1 MTQVL
6 SDVRIIEIGEM
17 VSAPYAAKMLA
28 DVGAEVIKV
37 ERPREG
43 DRARRMGPFPV
54 SGADP
59 EQSGLFLCLNANKL
73 GITLDVSQSAGFEI
87 LERLV
92 VQADILIHNVPP
104 PEMDRIGLG
113 FERLR
118 KVNPSLIMTSVSPF
132 GLHGPYRDY
141 LAEDLTVWNAGGACY
156 INGAGTSDPEVPPL
170 KTFGHPASYAGGVHA
185 AVATMGAVIARDFSG
200 EGEHVEVAV
209 QDVMAATGFGVMFWP
224 FMHTIMTRL
233 GEKVVQPLEAME
245 AKDGWIFIEAV
256 EEHQWNEFVELMGK
270 PNWALE
276 PIFATRQLRA
286 ANWDVLQPLL
296 QQWVK
301 QQHVLD
307 LCKRA
312 QERRIPFAPV
322 STMRD
327 LLESEHLQAREFFVD
342 LAHPV
347 ASRLSYPGAP
357 AKFSATPW
365 QARRA
370 APTLGQHNQEIFH
383 GRLGYSAAALAELR
397 GRGVI

>member
-1 MTQVL
+1 MTQAL
-6 SDVRIIEIGEM
+6 SDIRIIEIGEM

-28 DVGAEVIKV
+28 DMGAEVIKV
-37 ERPREG
+37 ERPRVG
-43 DRARRMGPFPV
+43 DRARSMGPFPA
-54 SGADP
+54 SGPDP
-59 EQSGLFLCLNANKL
+59 EQSGLFLSLNANKL
-73 GITLDVSQSAGFEI
+73 GVTLDISQPEGFTI

-104 PEMDRIGLG
+104 PAMDRSGLG

-118 KVNPSLIMTSVSPF
+118 KVNPSLVMTSVSPF
-132 GLHGPYRDY
+132 GLNGPYRDY
-141 LAEDLTVWNAGGACY
+141 LAEELTLWNAGGACY
-156 INGAGTSDPEVPPL
+156 INGAGTPDPDVPPL

-185 AVATMGAVIARDFSG
+185 AVATLGAVIARDFSG
-200 EGEHVEVAV
+200 EGEHVEIAV

-256 EEHQWNEFVELMGK
+256 EEHQWNEFVELMGR
-270 PNWALE
+270 PSWALE

-301 QQHVLD
+301 QQNVLD

-327 LLESEHLQAREFFVD
+327 LLESEHLTAREFFVG
-342 LAHPV
+342 LEHPV
-347 ASRLSYPGAP
+347 AGLLSYPGAP
-357 AKFSATPW
+357 AKFSASPW

-370 APTLGQHNQEIFH
+370 APTLGQHNEEIFQ

>member
-1 MTQVL
+1 MTQAL
-6 SDVRIIEIGEM
+6 SDIRIIEIGEM

-28 DVGAEVIKV
+28 DMGAEVIKV
-37 ERPREG
+37 ERPRVG
-43 DRARRMGPFPV
+43 DRARSMGPFPA
-54 SGADP
+54 SGPDP
-59 EQSGLFLCLNANKL
+59 EQSGLFLSLNANKL
-73 GITLDVSQSAGFEI
+73 GVTLDISQPAGFTI

-104 PEMDRIGLG
+104 PAMDRIGLG
-113 FERLR
+113 FDRLR
-118 KVNPSLIMTSVSPF
+118 KVNPLLVMTSVSPF
-132 GLHGPYRDY
+132 GLNGPYRDY
-141 LAEDLTVWNAGGACY
+141 LAEDLTLWNAGGACY
-156 INGAGTSDPEVPPL
+156 INGAGTPDPDVPPL

-185 AVATMGAVIARDFSG
+185 AVATLGAVIARDFSG
-200 EGEHVEVAV
+200 EGEHVEIAV

-224 FMHTIMTRL
+224 FMQTIMTRL

-270 PNWALE
+270 PSWALE

-301 QQHVLD
+301 QQNVLD

-327 LLESEHLQAREFFVD
+327 LLESEHLTAREFFVG
-342 LAHPV
+342 LEHPV
-347 ASRLSYPGAP
+347 AGLLSYPGAP
-357 AKFSATPW
+357 AKFSASPW

-370 APTLGQHNQEIFH
+370 APTLGQHNEEIFQ

>member
-1 MTQVL
+1 MTQAL

-28 DVGAEVIKV
+28 DMGAEVIKI
-37 ERPREG
+37 ERPRAG
-43 DRARRMGPFPV
+43 DRARGMGPFPA
-54 SGADP
+54 SGPDP
-59 EQSGLFLCLNANKL
+59 EQSGLFLYLNANKL
-73 GITLDVSQSAGFEI
+73 GVTLDVSQPEGFVM
-87 LERLV
+87 LERLL
-92 VQADILIHNVPP
+92 VQADVLIHNVPP
-104 PEMDRIGLG
+104 LEMDQIGLG

-118 KVNPSLIMTSVSPF
+118 KSNPSLIMTSVSPF

-141 LAEDLTVWNAGGACY
+141 LAEELTLWNAGGACY
-156 INGAGTSDPEVPPL
+156 INGAGTPDADVPPL
-170 KTFGHPASYAGGVHA
+170 KTFGHPAGYAGGVHA
-185 AVATMGAVIARDFSG
+185 AVATMGALIARDFTG
-200 EGEHVEVAV
+200 EGEHIEVAL

-224 FMHTIMTRL
+224 FMGTIMTRL

-245 AKDGWIFIEAV
+245 AKDGWIFVEAV

-270 PNWALE
+270 PSWALE

-301 QQHVLD
+301 EQNVLD
-307 LCKRA
+307 LCRRA

-327 LLESEHLQAREFFVD
+327 LLESEHLQAREFFVG
-342 LAHPV
+342 LEHSV
-347 ASRLSYPGAP
+347 AGLLSYPGAP
-357 AKFSATPW
+357 AKFSVSPW

-370 APTLGQHNQEIFH
+370 APILGQHNAEILQ

>member
-1 MTQVL
+1 MTQTL
-6 SDVRIIEIGEM
+6 SDVRIVEIGEL

-28 DVGAEVIKV
+28 DIGAEVIKV

-43 DRARRMGPFPV
+43 DRARKMGPFPA
-54 SGADP
+54 SGPDL
-59 EQSGLFLCLNANKL
+59 EQSGLFLYLNANKL
-73 GITLDVSQSAGFEI
+73 GITLDLSQPEGFAI

-92 VQADILIHNVPP
+92 EQTDILIHNLPAP
-104 PEMDRIGLG
+104 DMDRLG
-113 FERLR
+113 FSFERLR
-118 KVNPSLIMTSVSPF
+118 RVNPSLIMTSVSPF
-132 GLHGPYRDY
+132 GLSGPYRDY
-141 LAEDLTVWNAGGACY
+141 LAEELTIWNASGACY
-156 INGAGTSDPEVPPL
+156 INGAGTPDADVPPL

-185 AVATMGAVIARDFSG
+185 AVATLGALLARDFSG
-200 EGEHVEVAV
+200 EGEHVEIAV

-224 FMHTIMTRL
+224 FMGTIMTRL

-270 PNWALE
+270 PSWALE
-276 PIFATRQLRA
+276 PIFATRQQRA

-322 STMRD
+322 NTMHD
-327 LLESEHLQAREFFVD
+327 LLESEHLQAREFFVA
-342 LAHPV
+342 LEHPV
-347 ASRLSYPGAP
+347 AGLLSYPGAP
-357 AKFSATPW
+357 AKFSASPW
-365 QARRA
+365 QARRP
-370 APTLGQHNQEIFH
+370 APTLGQHNADIFQS
-383 GRLGYSAAALAELR
+383 RLGYSVAALARLR
-397 GRGVI
+397 ERGVI

>member
-1 MTQVL
+1 MTQAL
-6 SDVRIIEIGEM
+6 SDIRIIEIGEM

-28 DVGAEVIKV
+28 DLGAEVIKV
-37 ERPREG
+37 ERPRVG
-43 DRARRMGPFPV
+43 DRARSMGPFPA
-54 SGADP
+54 SGPDP
-59 EQSGLFLCLNANKL
+59 EQSGLFLSLNANKL
-73 GITLDVSQSAGFEI
+73 GVTLDISQPEGFTI

-92 VQADILIHNVPP
+92 AQADILIHNVPP
-104 PEMDRIGLG
+104 PAMDRIGLG
-113 FERLR
+113 FDRLR
-118 KVNPSLIMTSVSPF
+118 KVNPLLVMTSVSPF
-132 GLHGPYRDY
+132 GLNGPYRDY
-141 LAEDLTVWNAGGACY
+141 LAEELTLWNAGGACY
-156 INGAGTSDPEVPPL
+156 INGAGTPDPDVPPL

-185 AVATMGAVIARDFSG
+185 AVATLGALIARDFSG
-200 EGEHVEVAV
+200 EGEHVEIAV

-270 PNWALE
+270 PSWALE

-301 QQHVLD
+301 QQNVLD

-327 LLESEHLQAREFFVD
+327 LLESEHLTAREFFVG
-342 LAHPV
+342 LEHPV
-347 ASRLSYPGAP
+347 AGLLSYPGAP
-357 AKFSATPW
+357 AKFSASPW

-370 APTLGQHNQEIFH
+370 APTLGQHNAEIFQ

>member
-1 MTQVL
+1 MTQAL
-6 SDVRIIEIGEM
+6 ADVRIVEIGEM

-28 DVGAEVIKV
+28 DLGAEVIKI
-37 ERPREG
+37 ERPRQG
-43 DRARRMGPFPV
+43 DRARGMGPFPA
-54 SGADP
+54 SGPDP

-73 GITLDVSQSAGFEI
+73 GITLDLSQPAGFAI

-118 KVNPSLIMTSVSPF
+118 RVNPSLIMTSVSPF
-132 GLHGPYRDY
+132 GLNGPYRDY
-141 LAEDLTVWNAGGACY
+141 LAEDLTLWNAGGSCY
-156 INGAGTSDPEVPPL
+156 INGAGTADPDLPPL
-170 KTFGHPASYAGGVHA
+170 KTFGNPAGYAGGVHA
-185 AVATMGAVIARDFSG
+185 AVATMGALMARDFSG

-224 FMHTIMTRL
+224 FMGTIMTRL
-233 GEKVVQPLEAME
+233 GKKVLQPLEAME

-270 PNWALE
+270 PSWALE

-286 ANWDVLQPLL
+286 TNWDILQPLL

-301 QQHVLD
+301 QQNVLD
-307 LCKRA
+307 LCQQA

-322 STMRD
+322 CTMRD
-327 LLESEHLQAREFFVD
+327 LLESEHLKAREFFVG
-342 LAHPV
+342 LEHPV
-347 ASRLSYPGAP
+347 AGRLLYPGAP
-357 AKFSATPW
+357 ARFSASPW
-365 QARRA
+365 QAQRA
-370 APTLGQHNQEIFH
+370 APTLGQHNKEIFQ
-383 GRLGYSAAALAELR
+383 GRLGYSNAELAEL
-397 GRGVI
+397 GARGVL

>member
-1 MTQVL
+1 MTQAL
-6 SDVRIIEIGEM
+6 SDVRVIEIGEM

-43 DRARRMGPFPV
+43 DRARRMGPFPLG
-54 SGADP
+54 GADP
-59 EQSGLFLCLNANKL
+59 EQSGLFLYLNANKL
-73 GITLDVSQSAGFEI
+73 GITLDIAQPAGFEI
-87 LERLV
+87 LEQLV
-92 VQADILIHNVPP
+92 VQTDILIHNVPP
-104 PEMDRIGLG
+104 PAMDRIGLG

-132 GLHGPYRDY
+132 GLHGPYRNY
-141 LAEDLTVWNAGGACY
+141 LAEDLTIWNAGGACY
-156 INGAGTSDPEVPPL
+156 INGAGTSNPDVPPL

-200 EGEHVEVAV
+200 EGEHVEVAI
-209 QDVMAATGFGVMFWP
+209 QDVTAATGFGVMFWP

-270 PNWALE
+270 PSWALE

-301 QQHVLD
+301 QQRVLD

-312 QERRIPFAPV
+312 QEQRIPFAPV

-327 LLESEHLQAREFFVD
+327 LLESEHLQARGFFVGRE
-342 LAHPV
+342 HPV
-347 ASRLSYPGAP
+347 AGRLSYPGAP
-357 AKFSATPW
+357 AKFSASPW

-383 GRLGYSAAALAELR
+383 GRLGSSAAALAGLR

>member
-1 MTQVL
+1 MTQIL
-6 SDVRIIEIGEM
+6 SDVRIVEVGEL

-28 DVGAEVIKV
+28 DIGAEVIKI
-37 ERPREG
+37 EHPREG
-43 DRARRMGPFPV
+43 DRARRMGPFPA
-54 SGADP
+54 SGPDL
-59 EQSGLFLCLNANKL
+59 EQSGLFLYLNANKL
-73 GITLDVSQSAGFEI
+73 GITLDISQAEGLAI

-92 VQADILIHNVPP
+92 AQTDMLIHNLPP
-104 PEMDRIGLG
+104 PEMARLG
-113 FERLR
+113 FSFERLR
-118 KVNPSLIMTSVSPF
+118 RVNPSLIMTSLSPF
-132 GLHGPYRDY
+132 GLSGPYRDY
-141 LAEDLTVWNAGGACY
+141 LAEELTIWNAGGACY
-156 INGAGTSDPEVPPL
+156 INGAGTPDPDVPPL

-185 AVATMGAVIARDFSG
+185 AVATLGALIARDFSG

-224 FMHTIMTRL
+224 FMGTIMTRL

-270 PNWALE
+270 PSWALE
-276 PIFATRQLRA
+276 PIFATRQQRA

-322 STMRD
+322 STMHD
-327 LLESEHLQAREFFVD
+327 LLESEHLQAREFFVA
-342 LAHPV
+342 LEHPV
-347 ASRLSYPGAP
+347 AGLLSYPGAP
-357 AKFSATPW
+357 AKFSASPW

-370 APTLGQHNQEIFH
+370 APTLGQHNADIFQN
-383 GRLGYSAAALAELR
+383 RLGYSVAALARLR
-397 GRGVI
+397 EKGVI

>member
-1 MTQVL
+1 MTQAL
-6 SDVRIIEIGEM
+6 SDVRVIEIGEM

-43 DRARRMGPFPV
+43 DRARRMGPFPLG
-54 SGADP
+54 GADP
-59 EQSGLFLCLNANKL
+59 EQSGLFLYLNANKL
-73 GITLDVSQSAGFEI
+73 GITLDIAQPAGFEI
-87 LERLV
+87 LEQLV

-104 PEMDRIGLG
+104 PAMDRIGLG

-132 GLHGPYRDY
+132 GLHGPYRNY
-141 LAEDLTVWNAGGACY
+141 LAEDLTIWNAGGACY
-156 INGAGTSDPEVPPL
+156 INGAGTSDPDVPPL

-200 EGEHVEVAV
+200 EGEHVEVAI
-209 QDVMAATGFGVMFWP
+209 QDVTAATGFGVMFWP

-270 PNWALE
+270 PSWALE

-301 QQHVLD
+301 QQRVLD

-312 QERRIPFAPV
+312 QEQRIPFAPV

-347 ASRLSYPGAP
+347 AGRLSYPGAP
-357 AKFSATPW
+357 AKFLVTPW
-365 QARRA
+365 QARCA
-370 APTLGQHNQEIFH
+370 APTLGQHNQEIFQ
-383 GRLGYSAAALAELR
+383 GRLGYAAAALAELR

>member
-1 MTQVL
+1 MTQAL
-6 SDVRIIEIGEM
+6 SDIRIIEIGEM

-28 DVGAEVIKV
+28 DMGAEVIKV
-37 ERPREG
+37 ERPRVG
-43 DRARRMGPFPV
+43 DRARSMGPFPA
-54 SGADP
+54 SGPDP
-59 EQSGLFLCLNANKL
+59 EQSGLFLSLNANKL
-73 GITLDVSQSAGFEI
+73 GVTLDISQPEGFTI

-104 PEMDRIGLG
+104 PAMDRIGLG
-113 FERLR
+113 FDRLR
-118 KVNPSLIMTSVSPF
+118 KVNPLLVMTSVSPF
-132 GLHGPYRDY
+132 GLNGPYRDY
-141 LAEDLTVWNAGGACY
+141 LAEELTLWNAGGACY
-156 INGAGTSDPEVPPL
+156 INGAGTPDPDVPPL

-185 AVATMGAVIARDFSG
+185 AVATLGALIARDFSG
-200 EGEHVEVAV
+200 EGEHVEIAV

-270 PNWALE
+270 PSWALE

-301 QQHVLD
+301 QQNVLD

-327 LLESEHLQAREFFVD
+327 LLESEHLTAREFFVG
-342 LAHPV
+342 LEHPV
-347 ASRLSYPGAP
+347 AGLLSYPGAP
-357 AKFSATPW
+357 AKFSASPW

-370 APTLGQHNQEIFH
+370 APTLGQHNAEIFQ